1 VWALS
6 GCANRLDKAM
16 ARFLITSA
24 LPYIN
29 GIKHLG
35 NLAGSMLPA
44 DVQARFRRLQ
54 GHEVLFICATDE
66 HGTPAELAA
75 AETGVDVR
83 TYCDDQHEIQKR
95 AGEGFNLSFDWF
107 GRSSSPQNHAFTQHF
122 AHMLEAN
129 GLLEER
135 VSKQVYSIDDARF
148 LPDRYVEGT
157 CPKCGF
163 EDARGDQCDNCG
175 SLLDPTELIN
185 PRSKI
190 SGSTNI
196 EVRDTAHLFLRQ
208 PLMADKVR
216 AWVDA
221 AHDWPHL
228 ARSIAYKWLDEGL
241 QDRAITRDL
250 SWGIPVTDADGTI
263 RVGFEDKVFYV
274 WFDAPIE
281 YIGATQ
287 EWANA
292 TGGDWA
298 RWWRT
303 DQGADDVTYIQFM
316 GKDNVAFH
324 TVSFPVTILGS
335 GEPWKLVDRL
345 KAFNWVTWYG
355 GKFSTSGKR
364 GIFMDQALELVS
376 GDYWRWY
383 LMANAPESAD
393 AAFTL
398 EGFQAAVNSD
408 LANVLGNFVNRIT
421 KFAGAKFDGVVPS
434 AGEVG
439 PVEAELLADVQAKI
453 ASITAA
459 HEAMEFR
466 RAAAETRA
474 LWVRGNEYLQSA
486 APWTAIKTDEAQAG
500 MIVRTGLNLVAL
512 FAILAQPFV
521 PTAAAAI
528 LDAMGVPT
536 GNRNWPLASDDQIL
550 NALPHGLA
558 ITAPELLFTKIEDD
572 HVAAWTA
579 MFGGGG

>member
-1 VWALS
+1 
-6 GCANRLDKAM
+6 M
-16 ARFLITSA
+16 ARYLITSA

-44 DVQARFRRLQ
+44 DVHARFRRLQ

-75 AETGVDVR
+75 AEAGIDVR
-83 TYCDDQHEIQKR
+83 TYCDQQHDIQKR

-107 GRSSSPQNHAFTQHF
+107 GRSSNAPNHALTQHF
-122 AHMLEAN
+122 AHKLEEA

-135 VSKQVYSIDDARF
+135 ISKQVYSIDDARF

-163 EDARGDQCDNCG
+163 ENARGDQCDNCG

-190 SGSTNI
+190 SGSTNL

-208 PLMADKVR
+208 PLMEDKVR

-250 SWGIPVTDADGTI
+250 SWGIPVTLADGTI
-263 RVGFEDKVFYV
+263 RPGFENKVFYV

-287 EWANA
+287 EWADA
-292 TGGDWA
+292 TGGNWA

-303 DQGADDVTYIQFM
+303 DQGADDVTYVQVM

-364 GIFMDQALELVS
+364 GIFMDQALELLS

-398 EGFQAAVNSD
+398 EGFQSAVNSD

-421 KFAGAKFDGVVPS
+421 KFAGAKFGGAVPEGGS
-434 AGEVG
+434 LG
-439 PVEAELLADVQAKI
+439 PVEAELLADVQARI
-453 ASITAA
+453 AAITAA

-466 RAAAETRA
+466 KAAAETRA
-474 LWVRGNEYLQSA
+474 LWVRGNEYLQAA
-486 APWTAIKTDEAQAG
+486 APWTAIKTDEAQAA

-521 PTAAAAI
+521 PVAAKSI
-528 LDAMGVPT
+528 LDAMSVPDA
-536 GNRNWPLASDDQIL
+536 NRNWPLASDNDIL
-550 NALPHGLA
+550 NALPIGLA
-558 ITAPELLFTKIEDD
+558 IQAPDLLFNKIEDTD
-572 HVAAWTA
+572 VATWAE